1 MAKII
6 SFLNQKGGVGKT
18 TSVYNVGVAL
28 SQQGKKVLLI
38 DNDPQASLTLM
49 TGYNPLSL
57 EESIVDIYQKKQKT
71 HNCIY
76 ELASVSNVHL
86 IGSCLQLA
94 KTENLLVN
102 EIAREFILKTALEQI
117 AGVYDYILID
127 CPPALGTLTINSMLA
142 SDYVIAPCE
151 TSAMSIFGLEDLVET
166 IEGLKNINNN
176 LELFGVIATKHS
188 INTIISKEC
197 LEELETNYNVIGVV
211 KNSTDAQKGIES
223 GIPTVLAKKS
233 SDVAKAYFEIANKI
247 IKENNA

>member
-1 MAKII
+1 MTKII

-28 SQQGKKVLLI
+28 SLQGKKVLLV

-57 EESIVDIYQKKQKT
+57 DESIVDIYQKNKKT
-71 HNCIY
+71 NNCIY
-76 ELASVSNVHL
+76 ELASVIDVHL
-86 IGSCLQLA
+86 IGSRLQLA
-94 KTENLLVN
+94 KVENLLIN
-102 EIAREFILKTALEQI
+102 EIAREFILKNALEQI
-117 AGVYDYILID
+117 DGTYDYILID

-211 KNSTDAQKGIES
+211 KNSTDAQKGIEK
-223 GIPTVLAKKS
+223 GIPTVIAKKS